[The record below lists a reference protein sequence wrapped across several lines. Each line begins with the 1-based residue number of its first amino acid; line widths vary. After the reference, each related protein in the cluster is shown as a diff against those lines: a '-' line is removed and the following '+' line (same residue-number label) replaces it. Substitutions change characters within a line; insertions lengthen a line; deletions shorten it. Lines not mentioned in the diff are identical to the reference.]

1 MQIQYKTASAAETAV
16 ARLPRGTDLMEG
28 IAEVCRRAGFNCAVV
43 NCCVG
48 SLASA
53 ALMYLIPADNPM
65 GSAYCEPLQL
75 EGPLELLATQGM
87 AGPEPNGDLF
97 VHLHGAVCAP
107 DGRVH
112 GGHLIAGRCPVL
124 YTAEIM
130 LSRPQGVA
138 LRRTHDAD
146 IGMPV
151 LMPFD
156 PD

>member
-1 MQIQYKTASAAETAV
+1 MQIQYKTAPVAEIAV
-16 ARLPRGTDLMEG
+16 IRLPRGTDLMEG
-28 IAEVCRRAGFNCAVV
+28 IADVCRRASFGSAVV

-48 SLASA
+48 SLANA
-53 ALMYLIPADNPM
+53 ALMYLVPADNRM

-75 EGPLELLATQGM
+75 EGPLEILSAQGM
-87 AGPEPNGDLF
+87 AGTEPSGDLF
-97 VHLHGAVCAP
+97 VHLHGVVCAS

-112 GGHLIAGRCPVL
+112 GGHLLTGRCPVL

-130 LSRPQGVA
+130 LSRPDGVA

-146 IGMPV
+146 IDMPV

-156 PD
+156 RD